1 MYIPLIRIC
10 IYRNNSQF
18 NLPSVPRG
26 YWKTPKHYL
35 KGSLLYLWDKM
46 DQAYSVCG
54 TITLVFAAGHCRMLT
69 CWARSSVLLF
79 SFTVFLL
86 WNNWAKLLCNS
97 SCAILT
103 KEKWKRKW
111 LQRHVAPD
119 HHSIPISQHT
129 CTHTHQL
136 IMRCATFIMSAK
148 AWICG
153 KVTWESPL
161 TAD

>member
-1 MYIPLIRIC
+1 MYIPLTRIC

-18 NLPSVPRG
+18 NVPSVPRG

-79 SFTVFLL
+79 SFTVFYYEITEPNCSATAVVQY
-86 WNNWAKLLCNS
+86 WQRRS
-97 SCAILT
+97 
-103 KEKWKRKW
+103 EKGSGFSGMWH
-111 LQRHVAPD
+111 LITTLSPSPNTHV
-119 HHSIPISQHT
+119 
-129 CTHTHQL
+129 HTHQL